1 MPASQTGTLD
11 RVGHAGWSALRFKD
25 PTLPLWLGAALL
37 LVFLMLL
44 PLGAIFR
51 ASLWGDTGITFSR
64 YLEVFTNEQF
74 LKAIWNTLIIS
85 TWVGVI
91 AVIIGALLAWVVART
106 DLHWKKPIRAL
117 VMASVVAPPLLVA
130 FAWNLIV

>member
-1 MPASQTGTLD
+1 MADIQTGTLD
-11 RVGHAGWSALRFKD
+11 RAGHAGWSAWRFND
-25 PTLPLWLGAALL
+25 PTLPVLVGAALL

-51 ASLWGDTGITFSR
+51 TSLWDESGFTFTR

-85 TWVGVI
+85 IWVGAISVVI
-91 AVIIGALLAWVVART
+91 GGLLAG
-106 DLHWKKPIRAL
+106 
-117 VMASVVAPPLLVA
+117 
-130 FAWNLIV
+130 